1 MRNIKNGGAR
11 GDVDAGK
18 LFTILKMGLNG
29 GIIHNTKYGLKGDVD
44 RCVLQRGAKTV
55 AMFCPGTDIHV
66 HVPYRTQVVRRT
78 LLVELVH

>member
-29 GIIHNTKYGLKGDVD
+29 GIIHNTKYGVEGGRGQMRFAT
-44 RCVLQRGAKTV
+44 RC
-55 AMFCPGTDIHV
+55 
-66 HVPYRTQVVRRT
+66 
-78 LLVELVH
+78 

>member
-18 LFTILKMGLNG
+18 SFTILKMGLNG

-44 RCVLQRGAKTV
+44 RCVLQRGSKTV
-55 AMFCPGTDIHV
+55 AMFCPGTDV
-66 HVPYRTQVVRRT
+66 HVASMYDTPCIF
-78 LLVELVH
+78 